1 MATAIQN
8 LESQGV
14 QVAFVLELYDG
25 FTGLADL
32 AGEVTVEV
40 AGHEN
45 GWQKPNVAQFVFF
58 LLTPGSYTASV
69 ASSPLTPNYAPA
81 SIPITVPA
89 AGSLWPAFPDRTLA
103 DPTKL
108 LDDPTQT
115 AAYLAQRAQAT
126 LAPTVQYPF
135 PTGASLARGT
145 VTAAGAPLAGAK
157 VTRVGGTEQYVTA
170 ADGQYV
176 LFFDSVA
183 GTGQSATLQAVC
195 APHPNQAITVT
206 LLRGMTVSG
215 DIAMA

>member
-1 MATAIQN
+1 MATAVQN
-8 LESQGV
+8 LESQSV

-25 FTGLADL
+25 FTGLAEL
-32 AGEVTVEV
+32 AGEVSAVV
-40 AGHEN
+40 AGHES
-45 GWQKPNVAQFVFF
+45 GWQKPNIAQFVFF
-58 LLTPGSYTASV
+58 SLAPGNYMLTV
-69 ASSPLTPNYAPA
+69 ASDPATPYYASA

-89 AGSLWPAFPDRTLA
+89 AGQLWPAFPDRTLA

-108 LDDPTQT
+108 LNDPTQT

-135 PTGASLARGT
+135 PAGASMARGT
-145 VTAAGAPLAGAK
+145 VTAAGAPLAGA
-157 VTRVGGTEQYVTA
+157 TITHVGGTEQYVTA

-195 APHPNQAITVT
+195 APHPNQSITVT

-215 DIAMA
+215 DIAMT